1 MVLNGKLDP
10 RDSTHPTN
18 WWAQQVKMH
27 TLTDF
32 QVYVQN
38 MGRSV
43 IFLGTPDEERNK
55 VFVLRPSGPALLKFF
70 PDNCTVSRLTVQ
82 LECIFLHTRNR
93 VQKAKS
99 SRSIS

>member
-1 MVLNGKLDP
+1 
-10 RDSTHPTN
+10 
-18 WWAQQVKMH
+18 MH
-27 TLTDF
+27 FVCMRQTAPVNPELVGHVCIRQYRVPIPCTL
-32 QVYVQN
+32 
-38 MGRSV
+38 SA
-43 IFLGTPDEERNK
+43 
-55 VFVLRPSGPALLKFF
+55 SLLKLF